1 MMTSRNLFIALAL
14 GLSLTACDGVEVE
27 EAKPRVTEQRERIRA
42 QSGTIHGNPKGFV
55 VYSTREDDGTDTQN
69 GVSASAE
76 GNPQAVAT
84 RLSVNPYLWQASL
97 ESLDFMPLAQADSS
111 GGVIITDWYA
121 PSETPDERFKVTVY
135 ILDTDLRADALKV
148 NVFRQVESDK
158 GWVDAAVVDETATGL
173 EDNILTRARELRLTT
188 EG

>member
-14 GLSLTACDGVEVE
+14 LGLSLTACDGIKVE

-42 QSGTIHGNPKGFV
+42 ESGTIHGNPKGFV
-55 VYSTREDDGTDTQN
+55 LYSTREDAGTDEQN
-69 GVSASAE
+69 GVSE
-76 GNPQAVAT
+76 NAT
-84 RLSVNPYLWQASL
+84 STKVTPRLSVNSYLWQASL

-135 ILDTDLRADALKV
+135 ILDSDLRADALKV
-148 NVFRQVESDK
+148 NVFRQVDSDK